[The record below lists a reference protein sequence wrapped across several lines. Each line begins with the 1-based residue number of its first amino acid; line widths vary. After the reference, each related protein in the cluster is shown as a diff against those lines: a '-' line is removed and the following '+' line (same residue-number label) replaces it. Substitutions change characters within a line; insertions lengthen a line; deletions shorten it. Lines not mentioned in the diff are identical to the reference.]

1 MHTNNKRFDL
11 GKKTKQKENEF
22 YSISQFARLMQIYFV
37 MKIIREFVVGVCV
50 CVWV

>member
-11 GKKTKQKENEF
+11 VKKTTKKKNDF

-37 MKIIREFVVGVCV
+37 MRRIRKFVVGVCV
-50 CVWV
+50 WV